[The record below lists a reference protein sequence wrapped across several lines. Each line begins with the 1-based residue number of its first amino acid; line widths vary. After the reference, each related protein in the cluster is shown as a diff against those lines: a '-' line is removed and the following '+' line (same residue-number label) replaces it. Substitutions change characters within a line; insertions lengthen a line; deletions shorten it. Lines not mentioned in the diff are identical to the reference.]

1 MAHRLEK
8 NNTIHFYILVPT
20 VIHSHINNQENN
32 KLETTYNKYFGGK
45 YTDVSLMLKK
55 KKKKHLNRFNSF
67 VGYCLMKVRKCDAV
81 CSD

>member
-55 KKKKHLNRFNSF
+55 KNAPQSF
-67 VGYCLMKVRKCDAV
+67 QQFCRILSDEGEKV
-81 CSD
+81 